1 MAFENPTREQIK
13 GILENSTTV
22 AVVGLSDNPERV
34 SYMVSEAMQ
43 AKGYTIIP
51 VNPNAETILGQK
63 SYASLKDIPVPVDI
77 VNVFRRSEHTPPV
90 AEEAVAIGA
99 KVIWLQL
106 GITSEEAAAIAAAGG
121 LEVIMD
127 RCIKVEDSI
136 LLSGGKPKT

>member
-1 MAFENPTREQIK
+1 MAFENPSREQIK

-34 SYMVSEAMQ
+34 SHMVSEAMQ

-51 VNPNAETILGQK
+51 VNPNADTILGQK

-99 KVIWLQL
+99 KTLWLQL
-106 GITSEEAAAIAAAGG
+106 GIASEDAAAIAAAGG
-121 LEVIMD
+121 LNVIMD

-136 LLSGGKPKT
+136 LLPGGKSKT

>member
-13 GILENSTTV
+13 GILERSTTV

-34 SYMVSEAMQ
+34 SFMVSEAMQ

-51 VNPNAETILGQK
+51 VNPNADTILGQK

-99 KVIWLQL
+99 KTLWLQL
-106 GITSEEAAAIAAAGG
+106 GIANEEAAAIAAEGG

-136 LLSGGKPKT
+136 LLPGGKSKT

>member
-1 MAFENPTREQIK
+1 MVFENPAREKIK
-13 GILENSTTV
+13 GILEKSMTV
-22 AVVGLSDNPERV
+22 AVVGLSDKPDRV

-51 VNPNAETILGQK
+51 VNPNADMILGQK

-99 KVIWLQL
+99 KTLWLQL
-106 GITSEEAAAIAAAGG
+106 GISNEEAAAIAAAGG

-136 LLSGGKPKT
+136 LLPGGKSKT